1 MTLVITGALLIG
13 GAIFFIIYS
22 SMSAAAQLEAEER
35 LGLNPENQKPKA
47 LLPFYIKLTSPLLR
61 EPYINLGS
69 QLWNAEALELVK
81 KRLVSAGMLQ
91 HVTPE
96 QFVASKFFMTIGLAI
111 FFLLIH
117 LFGTPPP
124 VLFSIFLIVFGFY
137 LPDLDISS
145 RRTKRQKE
153 IKVAMPYVIDLLV
166 LCMEA
171 GLDFM
176 GATGKVIE
184 KAPLSALVEEL
195 SIVLKDIQLGKTRAR
210 SLKDMSLRIDM
221 LEISSLVAIVVSA
234 DQMGAS
240 IGTALRGQSDLI
252 RNQRLMKAE
261 ELGAKASQ
269 KILVPL
275 VMLILPAVIIIVLG
289 PIILNAM
296 GVK

>member
-1 MTLVITGALLIG
+1 MTLIVTGALLIG
-13 GAIFFIIYS
+13 GAIFFIFYS
-22 SMSAAAQLEAEER
+22 AMSASAQLAAEER
-35 LGLNPENQKPKA
+35 LGLNPENEKSKIQ
-47 LLPFYIKLTSPLLR
+47 LPFYIKLTSPLLR
-61 EPYINLGS
+61 EPYINMGS
-69 QLWNAEALELVK
+69 QMWSAESLAQVK
-81 KRLVSAGMLQ
+81 KKLVTAGMLQ
-91 HVTPE
+91 HISPE
-96 QFVASKFFMTIGLAI
+96 QFVASKFFMTIGLSF

-124 VLFSIFLIVFGFY
+124 ILFSVILIALGFFS
-137 LPDLDISS
+137 PDIHMSGLI
-145 RRTKRQKE
+145 TKRQKE

-184 KAPLSALVEEL
+184 KAPTSPLVEEL
-195 SIVLKDIQLGKTRAR
+195 SIVLKDIQLGKTRAK
-210 SLKDMSLRIDM
+210 SLKDMATRIDM

-240 IGTALRGQSDLI
+240 IGAALRGQSDLL

-289 PIILNAM
+289 PIILSAM

>member
-1 MTLVITGALLIG
+1 MALIITGALFIG
-13 GAIFFIIYS
+13 GAIFFLIYS

-35 LGLNPENQKPKA
+35 LSLSSEKEKLKSN
-47 LLPFYIKLTSPLLR
+47 LPFYIKLTSPLLR

-69 QLWNAEALELVK
+69 QLWSQESLELVK
-81 KRLVSAGMLQ
+81 KKLVSAGMLQ
-91 HVTPE
+91 FMSPE
-96 QFVASKFFMTIGLAI
+96 QFVASKFFLTLGLSV
-111 FFLLIH
+111 FFLFIH

-124 VLFSIFLIVFGFY
+124 ILFSVFLIVFGFFI
-137 LPDLDISS
+137 PDIHVSGE
-145 RRTKRQKE
+145 RTKRQKQ

-184 KAPLSALVEEL
+184 KAPFSPLVEEL

-210 SLKDMSLRIDM
+210 SLKDMSSRIDM

-240 IGTALRGQSDLI
+240 IGTALRGQSDLL

-289 PIILNAM
+289 PIILGMVGA
-296 GVK
+296 K

>member
-1 MTLVITGALLIG
+1 MTLIVTGALLIG
-13 GAIFFIIYS
+13 GAIFFIFYS
-22 SMSAAAQLEAEER
+22 AMSASAQLAAEER
-35 LGLNPENQKPKA
+35 LGLNPENEKVKIQ
-47 LLPFYIKLTSPLLR
+47 LPFYIKLTSPLLR
-61 EPYINLGS
+61 EPYINMGS
-69 QLWNAEALELVK
+69 QMWNETALARVK
-81 KRLVSAGMLQ
+81 KKIVSAGMIQ
-91 HVTPE
+91 HISPE
-96 QFVASKFFMTIGLAI
+96 QFVASKFFMTLGLFI
-111 FFLLIH
+111 FLLLIH

-124 VLFSIFLIVFGFY
+124 VLFSIFLIVLSFFT
-137 LPDLDISS
+137 PDIHLSGII
-145 RRTKRQKE
+145 TKRQKD

-184 KAPLSALVEEL
+184 KAPMSPLVEEL
-195 SIVLKDIQLGKTRAR
+195 SIVLKDIQLGKTRAK
-210 SLKDMSLRIDM
+210 SLKDMSIRIDM

-240 IGTALRGQSDLI
+240 IGAALRGQSDLL

>member
-1 MTLVITGALLIG
+1 MTLLITGALLIG
-13 GAIFFIIYS
+13 GALFFVIYS
-22 SMSAAAQLEAEER
+22 SMSAAAQLAAEER
-35 LGLNPENQKPKA
+35 LGANAENDKVKVT
-47 LLPFYIKLTSPLLR
+47 LPFYIKLTSPLLR
-61 EPYINLGS
+61 EPYINVGS
-69 QLWNAEALELVK
+69 QMWSENSLALVK
-81 KRLVSAGMLQ
+81 KKLVTAGMLQ
-91 HVTPE
+91 HITPE
-96 QFVASKFFMTIGLAI
+96 QFVASKFFMTLGLSI

-124 VLFSIFLIVFGFY
+124 VFFSILLIVFGFFT
-137 LPDLDISS
+137 PDIHISGVI
-145 RRTKRQKE
+145 TKRQKE

-184 KAPLSALVEEL
+184 KAPSSPLVEEL
-195 SIVLKDIQLGKTRAR
+195 SIVLKDIQLGKTRAK
-210 SLKDMSLRIDM
+210 SLKDMSIRIDM

-240 IGTALRGQSDLI
+240 IGAALRGQSDLL

>member
-1 MTLVITGALLIG
+1 MTLIVTGALLIG
-13 GAIFFIIYS
+13 GAIFFIFYS
-22 SMSAAAQLEAEER
+22 AMSASAQLAAEER
-35 LGLNPENQKPKA
+35 LGLNPENEKSKIQ
-47 LLPFYIKLTSPLLR
+47 LPFYIKLTSPLLR
-61 EPYINLGS
+61 EPYINMGS
-69 QLWNAEALELVK
+69 QMWSAESLAQVK
-81 KRLVSAGMLQ
+81 KKLVTAGMLQ
-91 HVTPE
+91 HISPE
-96 QFVASKFFMTIGLAI
+96 QFVASKFFMTIGLSF

-124 VLFSIFLIVFGFY
+124 ILFSVFLIALGFFS
-137 LPDLDISS
+137 PDIHMSGLI
-145 RRTKRQKE
+145 TKRQKE

-184 KAPLSALVEEL
+184 KAPTSPLVEEL
-195 SIVLKDIQLGKTRAR
+195 SIVLKDIQLGKTRAK
-210 SLKDMSLRIDM
+210 SLKDMATRIDM

-240 IGTALRGQSDLI
+240 IGAALRGQSDLL

-289 PIILNAM
+289 PIILSAM

>member
-1 MTLVITGALLIG
+1 MTLILTGALLIG
-13 GAIFFIIYS
+13 GAIFFIFYS
-22 SMSAAAQLEAEER
+22 AMSASAQLAAEER
-35 LGLNPENQKPKA
+35 LGLNPENEKPKIQ
-47 LLPFYIKLTSPLLR
+47 LPFYIKLTSPLLR
-61 EPYINLGS
+61 EPYINMGS
-69 QLWNAEALELVK
+69 QMWNEEALARVK
-81 KRLVSAGMLQ
+81 KKLVTAGMLQ
-91 HVTPE
+91 YISPE
-96 QFVASKFFMTIGLAI
+96 QFVASKFFMTIGLSI
-111 FFLLIH
+111 FFLMIH

-124 VLFSIFLIVFGFY
+124 VIFSICLVALGFFT
-137 LPDLDISS
+137 PDIHISGVI
-145 RRTKRQKE
+145 TKRQKD

-184 KAPLSALVEEL
+184 KAPTSPLVEEL
-195 SIVLKDIQLGKTRAR
+195 SIVLKDIQLGKTRAK
-210 SLKDMSLRIDM
+210 SLKDMATRIDM

-240 IGTALRGQSDLI
+240 IGSALRGQSDLL